1 MKKRITQKDWN
12 YIGTCNAGAKWVR
25 PFCVYTLEEVEKGA
39 IKQEVK
45 INWFS
50 YLLMFIPVHIFKI
63 FWCLW
68 DGGLK
73 EFSLPDNYSI
83 DAGSLWLADKQ
94 YIAEKW
100 EKAEKLWER
109 A

>member
-1 MKKRITQKDWN
+1 MKFLNKDDIAN
-12 YIGTCNAGAKWVR
+12 RRKAMLSV
-25 PFCVYTLEEVEKGA
+25 VYSFGYWLFALLFLPIVVC
-39 IKQEVK
+39 Q
-45 INWFS
+45 FF
-50 YLLMFIPVHIFKI
+50 YL
-63 FWCLW
+63 LW

-100 EKAEKLWER
+100 EKAEKLWKR

>member
-1 MKKRITQKDWN
+1 MKITATEFNNIFGTHKSNALEFTMTKDNNGFHFRRRIKPWLFALLFLPEMVCQF
-12 YIGTCNAGAKWVR
+12 
-25 PFCVYTLEEVEKGA
+25 FC
-39 IKQEVK
+39 
-45 INWFS
+45 
-50 YLLMFIPVHIFKI
+50 
-63 FWCLW
+63 CLW

-73 EFSLPDNYSI
+73 EFSLPDNYAL

-100 EKAEKLWER
+100 EKAEKIFKER